1 MKILIIGGTGFI
13 GHHLAVALAK
23 QHQVRVLSRRLNPLL
38 APHGHVEYALGDF
51 LDESLLRSCLAGID
65 VVYQMVSTTTP
76 STSNTDPVYDTR
88 SNVIGMIRLL
98 ELCIEVGVR
107 KVIYPSSGGTVYGVP
122 SYVPLTE
129 SHPTNPICSYGIT
142 KLASE
147 KYLHLFHH
155 LHELDYTILRI
166 ANPYGPGQNPAS
178 QVGVIARFFNRLL
191 DRRPIVIW
199 GDGSVVRDY
208 IYIADVI
215 DALYQVLELPSE
227 YRIFNIGAGV
237 GFSLNQLVEI
247 MQRISGLKL
256 DIIYQEG
263 RSFDTPISI
272 LDISRAQDDLGW
284 SPKFSLEEGLSYTW
298 DWLSKHPR

>member
-13 GHHLAVALAK
+13 GYHLTVALAK
-23 QHQVRVLSRRLNPLL
+23 QHQVRVLSRKLNPLL
-38 APHGHVEYALGDF
+38 EPHDHIEHTLGDF
-51 LDESLLRSCLAGID
+51 LEESLLRSCLEGMD

-76 STSNTDPVYDTR
+76 STSNIDPAYDTH

-107 KVIYPSSGGTVYGVP
+107 KVIFPSSGGTVYGVP
-122 SYVPLTE
+122 SWVPLTE

-166 ANPYGPGQNPAS
+166 ANPYGPGQNPAR
-178 QVGVIARFFNRLL
+178 QIGVIAAFFNRLL
-191 DRRPIVIW
+191 DHQPIVIW
-199 GDGSVVRDY
+199 GDGSVIRDY
-208 IYIADVI
+208 IYITDVV
-215 DALYQVLELPSE
+215 DALCQVLELSSE
-227 YRIFNIGAGV
+227 HKIFNIGAGV

-247 MQRISGLKL
+247 MQGISGFKL
-256 DIIYQEG
+256 NVIYKEG

-272 LDISRAQDDLGW
+272 LDISLAQDNLGW
-284 SPKFSLEEGLSYTW
+284 SPRFSLEEGLAYTW
-298 DWLSKHPR
+298 NWLSTI